1 MRSML
6 GCEYKW
12 LMTYSQL
19 RGFALS
25 VVLLSWVWLYSSI
38 WHLLNDGEPASKEG
52 NMPVAWCFIHL
63 GNILS
68 NSNENNEAESLR
80 EGTSYLRQGIFGKF
94 GLYEWVPL
102 VGHIIGGPS
111 WCGNLQHVKYN
122 SFSILHPTFLYIN
135 QMFDFYFRNQTSVRI
150 KVSSLTSSTT
160 LYHISS
166 SQ

>member
-1 MRSML
+1 MADDIFSTQGFCSECGSTIMSVTLQQRMAPF
-6 GCEYKW
+6 KW
-12 LMTYSQL
+12 QWTSKQ
-19 RGFALS
+19 RR
-25 VVLLSWVWLYSSI
+25 
-38 WHLLNDGEPASKEG
+38 WHACG
-52 NMPVAWCFIHL
+52 FIHL